1 MKKQFL
7 KIAGVK
13 TEDEFYNKYP
23 SEEDFFKAHPEAL
36 KQLARGGEAFFMK
49 HGGAISKLLV
59 KAQDGLWFQD
69 PNKQALYD
77 AETRYIE
84 ANQRGANYNPDAA
97 KAYED
102 ILMMDPSATDI
113 RQKVDSLNNVYPYYS
128 SSFQQVPFKGGFGK
142 YGNRTNEGWEA
153 TQQLYNKEKQKPSI
167 IPMDF
172 SEPEWKGSVKKAM
185 GGTTEAYPQIATFDK
200 AFSYGVPVPP
210 TYYAH
215 GGAFP
220 MAQSEEQFFSP
231 YYGNIPNP
239 YNKAMG
245 GSAYPQSMSFPYG
258 DTGPSTHFMMQDGG
272 YMPEEEP
279 LPRMGVKGYLTDFI
293 GAVKNTAAK
302 KINDN
307 LALHGAVK
315 NPEQYDFEQARYG
328 GNLKSYQSQN
338 TQANTDNSNSDKGT
352 SGSGVVN
359 NYYYGTQG
367 TGQQLPPEYQ
377 NDIDYIYGRRRPVS
391 DFNIKGKGLLGNY
404 RSTGWLKDEYGLE
417 GLRDMGMTAMSET
430 NPRWY
435 QLLKRPSKTYYFG
448 QQGVPGQVDQQGM
461 PTGQGAGQQD
471 PGKGM
476 GFLARM
482 FNRSGNIAPQP
493 GSTTNVSPNQQ
504 VAGDAR
510 ISQRNNQ
517 MWNPEFTDW
526 RNQSMQN
533 RLGRIN
539 TKLDNLEAHEA
550 WQQKQLGNENIG
562 LSGWRGR
569 QRDRLLNRAGNIENK
584 MTNYKGYSPPQQK
597 YGGLIQYQSKNT
609 QGTVK
614 LPDGREVPVANQ
626 KFNDKTAFKKSM
638 TVDEYL
644 RSRSTSPELQEQIK
658 VSNQQDNP
666 TGVVI
671 DRGTPQW
678 RPGQS
683 APVAQTAAA
692 PSQSSSYAPS
702 FDEQLAKDIISSNEQ
717 NYFGTKSVLEPFDP
731 SKHSLDW
738 RQHKIDNFPG
748 EPYKK
753 PGVMDTYW
761 DRMFGENGEK
771 TKQLNYFNDMP
782 APLKTVAADILYNQ
796 KTDPRAIL
804 LAAAGVPG
812 KDVVYSMEGED
823 GKSYRQDLRKNVD
836 DLWNKNKDMI
846 LQQYNDDP
854 RAFTDAFSDYRDV
867 YMQKTRS
874 ADRTSNDPKDAHLYD
889 LYVREKND
897 PHVIET
903 DTWGDTGLPGTQYKA
918 WRGRTDNTRQMVDD
932 KYFGPNSG
940 YVAPKFFARGGSYNT
955 GDVVDMTP
963 EEIQKF
969 IAMGGQ
975 VEFLD

>member
-36 KQLARGGEAFFMK
+36 KQLARGGEAF
-49 HGGAISKLLV
+49 
-59 KAQDGLWFQD
+59 
-69 PNKQALYD
+69 
-77 AETRYIE
+77 
-84 ANQRGANYNPDAA
+84 
-97 KAYED
+97 
-102 ILMMDPSATDI
+102 
-113 RQKVDSLNNVYPYYS
+113 
-128 SSFQQVPFKGGFGK
+128 
-142 YGNRTNEGWEA
+142 
-153 TQQLYNKEKQKPSI
+153 
-167 IPMDF
+167 
-172 SEPEWKGSVKKAM
+172 
-185 GGTTEAYPQIATFDK
+185 PQIATMDNF
-200 AFSYGVPVPP
+200 FTYGSPVPP

-245 GSAYPQSMSFPYG
+245 GSYDEAHNEAMSFPYG
-258 DTGPSTHFMMQDGG
+258 NTGPSTHFMMQDGG

-328 GNLKSYQSQN
+328 GNLKTYQSQSTQGN
-338 TQANTDNSNSDKGT
+338 TPDPNSDKGT
-352 SGSGVVN
+352 SGSSVVN
-359 NYYYGTQG
+359 NYYYGSQG
-367 TGQQLPPEYQ
+367 NGQQLPPEYQ
-377 NDIDYIYGRRRPVS
+377 NDIDYLYGRSRPRS
-391 DFNIKGKGLLGNY
+391 DFGIKGKGMFGNY
-404 RSTGWLKDEYGLE
+404 RSTGWLKDEYGMDKLRE
-417 GLRDMGMTAMSET
+417 MGLTGMSET
-430 NPRWY
+430 KGG
-435 QLLKRPSKTYYFG
+435 LFKRPSKTYYFG
-448 QQGVPGQVDQQGM
+448 QQGQGAMGFVPGQVDQQGM
-461 PTGQGAGQQD
+461 PVTPAAQTPGATSTQGAGQQD

-476 GFLARM
+476 GFFGRL
-482 FNRSGNIAPQP
+482 FNKPGNITPQP

-510 ISQRNNQ
+510 ISQRTNQ

-539 TKLDNLEAHEA
+539 TKLDNLEAHKA

-569 QRDRLLNRAGNIENK
+569 QYDRLLNRAGNIENK
-584 MTNYKGYSPPQQK
+584 MNNYDSPPQKK

-658 VSNQQDNP
+658 LSNQQDNP
-666 TGVVI
+666 AGVVI
-671 DRGTPQW
+671 DKGTPQW

-683 APVAQTAAA
+683 APVAQTAAT

-702 FDEQLAKDIISSNEQ
+702 FDEKYAKDIISSNEQ
-717 NYFGTKSVLEPFDP
+717 NYFGTKPIDQPFDP
-731 SKHSLDW
+731 KTHSPNWKDY
-738 RQHKIDNFPG
+738 KIDNFFG
-748 EPYKK
+748 KPYEDPKYIDFK
-753 PGVMDTYW
+753 W
-761 DRMFGENGEK
+761 NEMFGEKGIK

-796 KTDPRAIL
+796 STDPRAIL

-812 KDVVYSMEGED
+812 KDAAYSMEGED
-823 GKSYRQDLRKNVD
+823 GKSYRQDLRNNVD
-836 DLWNKNKDMI
+836 NLWEQNKDMI

-874 ADRTSNDPKDAHLYD
+874 ADRTSDDPKKAHLYD
-889 LYVREKND
+889 LYVRQKND

-903 DTWGDTGLPGTQYKA
+903 DTWGDTGFPGTQYKA
-918 WRGRTDNTRQMVDD
+918 WQGRTDNTRKMVDD
-932 KYFGPNSG
+932 KYFGPNSE
-940 YVAPKFFARGGSYNT
+940 YVPPQFARGGSYNA